1 MSKPTVNVIIN
12 FSTGAGFGNPFIL
25 DQSKLGSLDVLAD
38 ATALIVDVSNQ
49 VDSVSTSRGRQD
61 LQPFA
66 SLTRMVTLTHRT
78 HLALITPISI
88 PCARLLLLQPTWE

>member
-49 VDSVSTSRGRQD
+49 VDSVSTSRGRQINTEQFNTGV
-61 LQPFA
+61 QPFA

-78 HLALITPISI
+78 HLALITP
-88 PCARLLLLQPTWE
+88 T